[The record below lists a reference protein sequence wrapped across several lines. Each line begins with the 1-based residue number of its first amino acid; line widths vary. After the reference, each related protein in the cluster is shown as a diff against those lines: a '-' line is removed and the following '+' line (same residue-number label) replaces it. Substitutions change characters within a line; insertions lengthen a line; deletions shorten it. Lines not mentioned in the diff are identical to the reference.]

1 MQINNNMIDV
11 GNNMIVSIDEHSLML
26 QLVILLSI
34 DIIN

>member
-11 GNNMIVSIDEHSLML
+11 GNNMIVSIDEHPLML